1 MSDRKILQEYHNT
14 TIQDYALN
22 IIYTRNQKNLHARI
36 YMFVTKVSTI
46 IYITLIFKTGK
57 LN

>member
-14 TIQDYALN
+14 TIQDYVLN
-22 IIYTRNQKNLHARI
+22 IIYKKPKNLHARI

-46 IYITLIFKTGK
+46 IYITHF
-57 LN
+57 

>member
-22 IIYTRNQKNLHARI
+22 IIYEKPKNLHARI
-36 YMFVTKVSTI
+36 YMFATKVSTI

>member
-14 TIQDYALN
+14 TTIQDYVLN
-22 IIYTRNQKNLHARI
+22 IIYKKPKNLHARI

-46 IYITLIFKTGK
+46 TYITHF
-57 LN
+57 